1 MNTII
6 FIWYLIT
13 GTIHSVDNVDGRT
26 IYDMPSAKI
35 EYAYK
40 EEIIQYIETGK
51 FQYNEDL

>member
-1 MNTII
+1 LSTII

-13 GTIHSVDNVDGRT
+13 GTIYSVDTVDGRT
-26 IYDMPSAKI
+26 IYDMPSTKI

-40 EEIIQYIETGK
+40 EELIQYIETGK